1 MTRDVRVIIEQHVDG
16 FVAYPVGLRGV
27 IVGQGDT
34 REEAIADITSAM
46 QFHVETFGAAALEPE
61 EPVLDVFL
69 AGAQV
74 AV

>member
-1 MTRDVRVIIEQHVDG
+1 VTRDVRVIIEQHVDG

-46 QFHVETFGAAALEPE
+46 QFHIETFGSTKGDDGDE
-61 EPVLDVFL
+61 
-69 AGAQV
+69 
-74 AV
+74 